1 MSWTW
6 PKPGPKQPT
15 SVPEP
20 NKLTSEPNKPSLK
33 TNNDNHG
40 KSKKNSGTTKHSSR
54 NTNNNPKARRNVK
67 RQYNSNNNPKT
78 ETARFA
84 KPHESAVIRN
94 EQAQTKRE
102 MLPNTSNKRQASIAL
117 GAVLV
122 GVSAVLLSVLD
133 KKCKS

>member
-1 MSWTW
+1 M
-6 PKPGPKQPT
+6 
-15 SVPEP
+15 
-20 NKLTSEPNKPSLK
+20 K

-54 NTNNNPKARRNVK
+54 NT
-67 RQYNSNNNPKT
+67 NNNPKT

-102 MLPNTSNKRQASIAL
+102 MLPNTSNKRQALIAL

-122 GVSAVLLSVLD
+122 GASAVLLSVLD
-133 KKCKS
+133 KKRKS